1 MKSAVIYTRV
11 STDRQAEKDLSLP
24 TQLEICRRYASQNG
38 YVALKEF
45 QDAGESARSS
55 DRPAFLEMIDY
66 CLTNYRA
73 HEIKAIIC
81 SDTSRFARNRY
92 DALLF
97 KKQLAKKGIRVHF
110 ATQNL
115 SDGPEGELLE
125 AFLEATD
132 EFYSKN
138 LARNII
144 RGMEENARR
153 GYLNGS
159 KPPLGYQIIKI
170 PDAKGN
176 LKGRLEV
183 VEHEASVIRLIFH
196 LYLSGLGY
204 KSICDELDKRG
215 IRTREGRRFPRNT
228 IESLLKNRRYEG
240 DLVFRKIVVK
250 NVHPPII
257 SREVFEKAQALGK
270 ERDPKKISGRE
281 LSSPLLFSGLLFCG
295 NCGEKLTYERTFK
308 PNKTY
313 TYYSCSSFKRRRT
326 ECPSPIRFDVKRI
339 DQYLLN
345 KIFSRILTHKNL
357 KNLLVQLER
366 LRIKLLNDS
375 RSRLNKLHYE
385 LNTVQRRIDN
395 LLDAIADGTV
405 HKEMVKDKLEKLN
418 INKEAIEEDMTRG
431 QIIPFPK
438 LNPSDSFIERF
449 KDICREMIM
458 DGDPIK
464 ARTFLKK
471 FIEKI
476 TLTRNA
482 CNVAYNLAGVVPT
495 NEDCSSLKEGLVEL
509 NGIEPSAS

>member
-24 TQLEICRRYASQNG
+24 TQLETCRRYASQNG
-38 YVALKEF
+38 YVVLKEF

-66 CLTNYRA
+66 CLTNHRVQ
-73 HEIKAIIC
+73 EIKAVIC
-81 SDTSRFARNRY
+81 FDTSRFARNRY

-97 KKQLAKKGIRVHF
+97 KKQLAKRGIRVQF

-115 SDGPEGELLE
+115 SEGPEGELLE

-138 LARNII
+138 LSRNIV

-159 KPPLGYQIIKI
+159 KPPFGYKVIKI

-183 VEHEASVIRLIFH
+183 VEHEASVIRLIFN

-204 KSICDELDKRG
+204 KSICDELEEKG
-215 IRTREGRRFPRNT
+215 IRTRKGRRFSRNT
-228 IESLLKNRRYEG
+228 IESTLKNRRYEG
-240 DLVFRKIVVK
+240 DLVFREILVK
-250 NVHPPII
+250 NVHPAIV
-257 SREVFEKAQALGK
+257 SKEVFEKAQALGK
-270 ERDPKKISGRE
+270 ERDPKKMSGRE
-281 LSSPLLFSGLLFCG
+281 LSSPLLFSGLLYCG
-295 NCGEKLTYERTFK
+295 NCGEKLTYEKTFK

-313 TYYSCSSFKRRRT
+313 TYYSCSSFKSRRI
-326 ECPSPIRFDVKRI
+326 ECPLPLRFEVKKI
-339 DQYLLN
+339 DQYLLD
-345 KIFSRILTHKNL
+345 KIFSRILTHENL
-357 KNLLVQLER
+357 KNLLVQLEK
-366 LRIKLLNDS
+366 LRVKLLNDS
-375 RSRLNKLHYE
+375 RSRLNKLRYE

-395 LLDAIADGTV
+395 LLDAIAEGTAP
-405 HKEMVKDKLEKLN
+405 KEMVKDKLERLKV
-418 INKEAIEEDMTRG
+418 NKQAIEEDMTRG
-431 QIIPFPK
+431 QIIPFPR
-438 LNPSDSFIERF
+438 LNLSDSFIGRF
-449 KDICREMIM
+449 RDICKEMIM

-471 FIEKI
+471 FVGRI
-476 TLTRNA
+476 TLMKNA
-482 CNVAYNLAGVVPT
+482 CRLAYNLAGIVPT
-495 NEDCSSLKEGLVEL
+495 DEDCSSLREGMVEL